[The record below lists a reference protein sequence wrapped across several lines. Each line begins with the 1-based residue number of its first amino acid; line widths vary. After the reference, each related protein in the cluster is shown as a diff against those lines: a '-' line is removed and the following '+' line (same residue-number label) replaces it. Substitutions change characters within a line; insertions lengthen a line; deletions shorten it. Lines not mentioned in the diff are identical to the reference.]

1 MGNSKVMQAYSV
13 MYANKEAPMRF
24 YIGQV
29 EAYSFSGAAMLAENK
44 YGTENIHHLYK
55 KLPI

>member
-1 MGNSKVMQAYSV
+1 
-13 MYANKEAPMRF
+13 MYANKEAPIRF